1 MHRNAEQTRQ
11 KILAGLESLITRDG
25 FTGVG
30 VNAVARE
37 AGVDK
42 VLIYRYFGSM
52 EGLLRTFADWKD
64 ICPRIADLYEGIPEK
79 APLHEIATRIVIEH
93 AQALQNSPLAQELV
107 CWALTEENPLTV
119 LFGKEMEHREL
130 KALADKGLIPDED
143 VVMLSVIVLCGLQ
156 YLILR
161 GRNNNP
167 MMGYDYSKTEI
178 REKLERVVSSM
189 MKAFFQ
195 GREGGR

>member
-1 MHRNAEQTRQ
+1 MHRNAGQTQQ

-52 EGLLRTFADWKD
+52 EGLLKAFADKKE
-64 ICPRIADLYEGIPEK
+64 ICPRIEDLYDDIPEG
-79 APLHEIATRIVIEH
+79 APLHEIATRLVIEH
-93 AQALQNSPLAQELV
+93 AIALQNNPLAQELV
-107 CWALTEENPLTV
+107 CWELTEENPLTV
-119 LFGKEMEHREL
+119 LFGKEMEQREL
-130 KALADKGLIPDED
+130 KALSDRGFVPEED
-143 VVMLSVIVLCGLQ
+143 IVFLSVIVLCGLQ
-156 YLILR
+156 YLVLR

-167 MMGYDYSKTEI
+167 MMGIDYSKPEI
-178 REKLERVVSSM
+178 REKVQQVVSSM

-195 GREGGR
+195 NREGGR